1 MRIIRNL
8 LKPLS
13 FLPAIFIMYLI
24 IGFSSQDGVTSSEL
38 SYKVSYKI
46 VEIGGEIL
54 DADLQP
60 WEIESYANRFHG
72 PIRKIA
78 HMTEYFALA
87 VSMSFPLYVYGLRG
101 IWLMLVAGILC
112 VGFACCDEYYQS
124 KIAGRMPSKKDVAID
139 SFGIFWGIV
148 LVRIVGWTGRKTI
161 FRPFCKKKKAKR
173 TEDYAPDMIQ
183 VPYSQT
189 QYPPQPGYAPNH
201 AQPVSA
207 YPPNHLVYTTSEK
220 RGRKKRKKNSSAEQ
234 PYMNSPYSN
243 MPYSNMPYSNVPP
256 QNRPYNGTPYPNRQN
271 IHPNHAYANRP
282 YNGTPGPYAPYQQY
296 QQQRA
301 FTPAP
306 APVKPEPE
314 EVSYSD
320 SLSEDMSLKKLM
332 HDIKDQ
338 KKAAYSEIKHAWKP
352 SVDGTNIPDNEDL

>member
-1 MRIIRNL
+1 MNIIRNL

-24 IGFSSQDGVTSSEL
+24 FSFSAQDGITSAEL

-46 VEIGGEIL
+46 IEIGGEIL

-60 WEIESYANRFHG
+60 WEIESYAHRFHG
-72 PIRKIA
+72 PVRKIA

-87 VSMSFPLYVYGLRG
+87 VAMSFPLYVYGLRG

-112 VGFACCDEYYQS
+112 VGFACADEYHQS
-124 KIAGRMPSKKDVAID
+124 MVNGRSPSKKDVAID

-161 FRPFCKKKKAKR
+161 FRPFCKKKKKN
-173 TEDYAPDMIQ
+173 DCVYPDMPYTEVPFPNAKYTN
-183 VPYSQT
+183 VPYQNTPYSRT
-189 QYPPQPGYAPNH
+189 QYTNTVP
-201 AQPVSA
+201 
-207 YPPNHLVYTTSEK
+207 
-220 RGRKKRKKNSSAEQ
+220 
-234 PYMNSPYSN
+234 SN
-243 MPYSNMPYSNVPP
+243 MS
-256 QNRPYNGTPYPNRQN
+256 YPHQN
-271 IHPNHAYANRP
+271 IHPNKGSANRP
-282 YNGTPGPYAPYQQY
+282 YNGAPGPYAPYQQY
-296 QQQRA
+296 QQQKA

-306 APVKPEPE
+306 APIRQPVSET
-314 EVSYSD
+314 SYSD

-338 KKAAYSEIKHAWKP
+338 KKAAYADMKQARKP
-352 SVDGTNIPDNEDL
+352 SVDGTEVPGDDMF

>member
-24 IGFSSQDGVTSSEL
+24 FSFSSQDGITSSEL

-46 VEIGGEIL
+46 VEIGGQIL

-60 WEIESYANRFHG
+60 WEIENYAHRFHG

-112 VGFACCDEYYQS
+112 VGFACGDEYHQS
-124 KIAGRMPSKKDVAID
+124 LVAGRSPSKKDVAID

-161 FRPFCKKKKAKR
+161 FRPFCKKKKEKR
-173 TEDYAPDMIQ
+173 IDEYTPDRMQ
-183 VPYSQT
+183 VPYPP
-189 QYPPQPGYAPNH
+189 YPPQTGYMPNGT
-201 AQPVSA
+201 QTDSVYSA
-207 YPPNHLVYTTSEK
+207 NHSVYAKPEK
-220 RGRKKRKKNSSAEQ
+220 RGRKKSKKNTSDEQ
-234 PYMNSPYSN
+234 IYMHSPY
-243 MPYSNMPYSNVPP
+243 PNMPYSNVQP
-256 QNRPYNGTPYPNRQN
+256 QNRPYHSTPYSNRQN
-271 IHPNHAYANRP
+271 IPPNHAYANRP
-282 YNGTPGPYAPYQQY
+282 YNGAPGPYAPYQQY

-306 APVKPEPE
+306 APVKPMPE
-314 EVSYSD
+314 EHAYSD

-338 KKAAYSEIKHAWKP
+338 KKAAYTEIKHAWKP
-352 SVDGTNIPDNEDL
+352 SVDGTDIPENEDL